1 MPIPCESTPRRSVR
15 TINPAVI
22 SAGARG
28 IFIAMRVATM
38 KVSRWVWRTMTGASG
53 MAAGSSEAGDLDAG
67 VLQLVAPV
75 DRGEDRGD
83 ALRRPRAGQTAAAH
97 RGERPPGPWRGQRAD
112 DPGPEA
118 RRVGVRFA
126 EDRPVVGVLAQL
138 VGFGLGRLPMGGADD
153 DRVADERPSRRQSR
167 AFLSRTAE

>member
-22 SAGARG
+22 STGGRG
-28 IFIAMRVATM
+28 IFIATRVATM

-53 MAAGSSEAGDLDAG
+53 MAGSSEAGDLDAG

-83 ALRRPRAGQTAAAH
+83 TLERPGVGERADVDGAQAHRAGQLAHGLFGHGIGAAQEKIAL
-97 RGERPPGPWRGQRAD
+97 D
-112 DPGPEA
+112 
-118 RRVGVRFA
+118 RVIRLG
-126 EDRPVVGVLAQL
+126 QL
-138 VGFGLGRLPMGGADD
+138 VGGDVVEGGDHF
-153 DRVADERPSRRQSR
+153 R
-167 AFLSRTAE
+167 

>member
-38 KVSRWVWRTMTGASG
+38 KVSRWVWRTMTGASC

-83 ALRRPRAGQTAAAH
+83 ALERPGV
-97 RGERPPGPWRGQRAD
+97 GERADIERASS
-112 DPGPEA
+112 PTVSLATASAPHK
-118 RRVGVRFA
+118 RRSHSIG
-126 EDRPVVGVLAQL
+126 
-138 VGFGLGRLPMGGADD
+138 
-153 DRVADERPSRRQSR
+153 
-167 AFLSRTAE
+167 

>member
-1 MPIPCESTPRRSVR
+1 MRLPWTARPGRGEGPSSS
-15 TINPAVI
+15 AVI

-83 ALRRPRAGQTAAAH
+83 ALERPGVGERADVDRAQAHRAGQLAHGLLGHGVGAAQEKIAL
-97 RGERPPGPWRGQRAD
+97 D
-112 DPGPEA
+112 
-118 RRVGVRFA
+118 RVTRLG
-126 EDRPVVGVLAQL
+126 QL
-138 VGFGLGRLPMGGADD
+138 VGGDEVGGGGHF
-153 DRVADERPSRRQSR
+153 RVRQQ
-167 AFLSRTAE
+167 